1 MAESN
6 TSQQSAGKGKTLFVS
21 DFDDTLAQT
30 DSKVYLSR
38 GGQRIVMDPAE
49 FATYE
54 AQPGDEFDFS
64 EFNQLINPKPIERF
78 VKLIK
83 QAVTGKA
90 DKVVVLTARGH
101 TLPVSQFLKM
111 HGIESGV
118 AIAALGDANPQKK
131 ADYIEKQI
139 TTDGYNRV
147 AFIDDSKKNVDA
159 VKLLRDKFPNVK
171 ILAHQA
177 KEHPTQPAKNTPLEI
192 RPVTKDELATAKDHI
207 LNQHYIRRW
216 PKAVQAVLGVFKNG
230 KQVGTLL
237 YGIGTRAQS
246 AREIFQGENGTP
258 VMQNNQMWELQRVF
272 TTDDA
277 KKETPNLGSMVIG
290 RANEWVR
297 QHGKTKDGKPVK
309 AVISYADSSAGHKG
323 SVYQSTNATYLGEQ
337 RPLPFYVV
345 TNPANGNFERRSK
358 ITAKEMQIL
367 KNKGF
372 TVEKA
377 KPESG
382 KHKFVYA
389 LGKDQSERDQL
400 LAKIVKPIFDY
411 PKDNEP
417 PKEIPNAAKDR
428 LNKKATPQP
437 RDTTPEPKRDVIKKL
452 LNSKVKNPE
461 TGNDILVKT
470 ALKYDKSHPSYK
482 QAKGMVT
489 AYSKKHGINI
499 KPTR

>member
-1 MAESN
+1 MAP
-6 TSQQSAGKGKTLFVS
+6 KGKTLFVS

-30 DSKVYLSR
+30 DSKVYLTR
-38 GGQRIVMDPAE
+38 NGKKIVMDPAQ

-54 AQPGDEFDFS
+54 AQPGDKFDFS
-64 EFNQLINPKPIERF
+64 EFDQLINPKPIERF

-83 QAVTGKA
+83 HAVAGKA
-90 DKVVVLTARGH
+90 DKVVVLTARNH
-101 TLPVSQFLKM
+101 TLPVTQFLKL
-111 HGIESGV
+111 HGINPSSV
-118 AIAALGDANPQKK
+118 AVAALGDANPQKK

-139 TTDGYNRV
+139 THDGYDRV

-177 KEHPTQPAKNTPLEI
+177 KEHPAQPQKSGELEI

-207 LNQHYIRRW
+207 QNQHYIRRW
-216 PKAVQAVLGVFKNG
+216 PRGVQATLGIFKGG
-230 KQVGTLL
+230 KQIGTLL

-246 AREIFQGENGTP
+246 AREIFQGEDGKP

-290 RANEWVR
+290 RANEWIR
-297 QHGKTKDGKPVK
+297 QNGKTKDGKPVK

-337 RPLPFYVV
+337 RPLTFFVV
-345 TNPANGNFERRSK
+345 TNPKNGNFERRSK
-358 ITAKEMQIL
+358 ITPKEMSIL
-367 KNKGF
+367 KDKGF

-389 LGKDQSERDQL
+389 LGKDQNERDQL

-411 PKDNEP
+411 PKEGEP
-417 PKEIPNAAKDR
+417 PKQIANSAKERMSKKPSQKPNNAA
-428 LNKKATPQP
+428 
-437 RDTTPEPKRDVIKKL
+437 PEPKRDVIKKL

-470 ALKYDKSHPSYK
+470 ALKYDKTHPSYK

>member
-1 MAESN
+1 MAP
-6 TSQQSAGKGKTLFVS
+6 QQTKGKTLFVS

-30 DSKVYLSR
+30 DSKVYLTR
-38 GGQRIVMDPAE
+38 NGQRIVMDPAQ

-54 AQPGDEFDFS
+54 AQPGDVFDFS
-64 EFNQLINPKPIERF
+64 EFDQLINPKPIERF

-83 QAVTGKA
+83 HATAGKA

-101 TLPVSQFLKM
+101 TLPVTQFLKM
-111 HGIESGV
+111 HGIDPAGV
-118 AIAALGDANPQKK
+118 AVAALGDANPQKK
-131 ADYIEKQI
+131 AEYIEKQI
-139 TTDGYNRV
+139 TADGYNRV

-177 KEHPTQPAKNTPLEI
+177 KEHPAQPQKIGELEI
-192 RPVTKDELATAKDHI
+192 RPVTKDEMDTAKDHI
-207 LNQHYIRRW
+207 LNKHYIRRW
-216 PKAVQAVLGVFKNG
+216 PKAVQAVLGVYKDG
-230 KQVGTLL
+230 KQIGTLL

-246 AREIFQGENGTP
+246 AREIFQNEDGTP
-258 VMQNNQMWELQRVF
+258 AMQNNQMWELQRAF
-272 TTDDA
+272 TTDEA
-277 KKETPNLGSMVIG
+277 KKEVPNLGSMIISRG
-290 RANEWVR
+290 NEWIR
-297 QHGKTKDGKPVK
+297 QNAKTKDGKPVK

-337 RPLPFYVV
+337 RPLLFYVV
-345 TNPANGNFERRSK
+345 TNPKNGNFARRSK
-358 ITAKEMQIL
+358 ITAKEMHIL
-367 KNKGF
+367 KDKGF
-372 TVEKA
+372 TVEKM
-377 KPESG
+377 KPEAG

-389 LGKDQSERDQL
+389 LGKDQKDRDQL

-411 PKDNEP
+411 PKDGEP
-417 PKEIPNAAKDR
+417 PKQIPNQAKER
-428 LNKKATPQP
+428 LSKKPTQQPQNKA
-437 RDTTPEPKRDVIKKL
+437 PERKRDVITKL